1 MDAGVRTPLVD
12 FFRRGEVAREVRLL
26 AARGAMAPRA
36 LEQLALLL
44 LLQDDA
50 DEEVAAAARGT
61 LDSLPPD
68 VVAAFL
74 ARSEVPGEM
83 RDWFRARGIEPATT
97 AIDSDE
103 PLVEAIEDNEEEV
116 TILFDGD
123 GQAAGD
129 AAAADAPA
137 DGKRPQPLSSMSV
150 MQKMKLAMR
159 GTREARAVL
168 IRDPNRLVSTAVLSS
183 PKLTENEIEGF
194 ARMANVSEDVLRQIG
209 SNRAWVK
216 SYAVAANLVKNPKTP
231 LAMSMHLLQ
240 RLNDRDVKMLTIDRN
255 VPEPLRIAARKRA
268 AAAKNQ

>member
-1 MDAGVRTPLVD
+1 MDSGVRTPLVD

-50 DEEVAAAARGT
+50 DDEVAAAARAT
-61 LDSLPPD
+61 LESLPPD

-74 ARSEVPGEM
+74 ARSEVTGEM
-83 RDWFRARGIEPATT
+83 RDWFRARGIEPANA
-97 AIDSDE
+97 AIESDD
-103 PLVEAIEDNEEEV
+103 PLVEAIDDDEEEV
-116 TILFDGD
+116 TILFDGEGD
-123 GQAAGD
+123 GDGAAEP
-129 AAAADAPA
+129 AA

-150 MQKMKLAMR
+150 MQKMKIATR
-159 GTREARAVL
+159 GTREARAAL

-268 AAAKNQ
+268 ATSKKQ

>member
-1 MDAGVRTPLVD
+1 MDAGIRTPLVD
-12 FFRRGEVAREVRLL
+12 FFRRGEVARDVRLM

-36 LEQLALLL
+36 AEQLALLL
-44 LLQDDA
+44 LLQDD
-50 DEEVAAAARGT
+50 DDGDVSAAARAT
-61 LDSLPPD
+61 LDALPRD
-68 VVAAFL
+68 AVAAFL
-74 ARSEVPGEM
+74 ARSEATGEM
-83 RDWFRARGIEPATT
+83 RDWFRARGIEPASVAT
-97 AIDSDE
+97 ASDD
-103 PLVEAIEDNEEEV
+103 PIVETVEDDDEV
-116 TILFDGD
+116 TIVFDGD
-123 GQAAGD
+123 GEPG
-129 AAAADAPA
+129 ADAEAPA
-137 DGKRPQPLSSMSV
+137 EGKRPQPLSSMTV
-150 MQKMKLAMR
+150 MQKMKIAMR
-159 GTREARAVL
+159 GTREARAAL

-268 AAAKNQ
+268 STSKKQ

>member
-12 FFRRGEVAREVRLL
+12 FFRRGEVARDVRLL

-36 LEQLALLL
+36 IEQLALLL
-44 LLQDDA
+44 LLQDDG
-50 DEEVAAAARGT
+50 DDEVATAARAT
-61 LDSLPPD
+61 LESLPPD
-68 VVAAFL
+68 VLAAFL
-74 ARSEVPGEM
+74 ARSEATGEM
-83 RDWFRARGIEPATT
+83 RDWFRARGIEPA
-97 AIDSDE
+97 AVAVESDE
-103 PLVEAIEDNEEEV
+103 PLVEAIEDDDEV
-116 TILFDGD
+116 TIVFDD
-123 GQAAGD
+123 EDPAAETP
-129 AAAADAPA
+129 APV
-137 DGKRPQPLSSMSV
+137 DGKRPQPLSSMTV

-159 GTREARAVL
+159 GTREIRAAL

-183 PKLTENEIEGF
+183 PKITENEIEGF

-255 VPEPLRIAARKRA
+255 VPEPLRIAARKRVA
-268 AAAKNQ
+268 ASKKQ